1 MKKFDLLLV
10 GGRCKMNGNVQNTA
24 GSSQRDPPSL
34 VLEVEG
40 LQPFIQ
46 KSLNPLH
53 FKHKSGGVH
62 AGPTQL

>member
-1 MKKFDLLLV
+1 
-10 GGRCKMNGNVQNTA
+10 MNGNVQNTA

-53 FKHKSGGVH
+53 FKHKSGGFTLARPSCSSNFSLEELSSV
-62 AGPTQL
+62 